1 MMAGVFRALSPAR
14 WAAPLARR
22 LVAPAFAQPFAS
34 RRALSNAPILP
45 RESLILRQ
53 LREAKDGQPLAHVPG
68 SPFGGEV
75 VIKRIDRFGRRRIKG
90 KRGMS
95 KRVIWMKQ
103 IMKHFYDNMSTKKLH
118 RIVRTAIRANQ
129 GFTQALYFQL
139 ESRLDMFLRRCF
151 LAPSL
156 ASARQAV
163 NHRFVLVNGRTAISA
178 SQQLNY
184 GDVVQ
189 IDQSALAKTRK
200 TLLAVRARAA
210 RAPCP
215 HNAGPRRTRLMRRA
229 HPSLL
234 LPPSAAPRRAHTPV
248 WTRPSAGERVA
259 ERSPA
264 VRPLPAATIVG
275 NALLRGLGHAPP
287 QIQRRGGGRLR
298 RARGRAKPRRQL
310 GELRPCGA
318 STSRAQGRVRVHA
331 CGHLREAPNFLT
343 TVLFA

>member
-22 LVAPAFAQPFAS
+22 LVPPAFAQPSALH
-34 RRALSNAPILP
+34 RPLSNAPLLP

-156 ASARQAV
+156 ASARQAI
-163 NHRFVLVNGRTAISA
+163 NHRFVLVNGRTALSA

-189 IDQSALAKTRK
+189 VDDSALAKMRK
-200 TLLAVRARAA
+200 TLLAVRAR
-210 RAPCP
+210 
-215 HNAGPRRTRLMRRA
+215 H
-229 HPSLL
+229 
-234 LPPSAAPRRAHTPV
+234 
-248 WTRPSAGERVA
+248 
-259 ERSPA
+259 
-264 VRPLPAATIVG
+264 
-275 NALLRGLGHAPP
+275 
-287 QIQRRGGGRLR
+287 R
-298 RARGRAKPRRQL
+298 RARPCPCSVALHCAPLTRRSLSSPVCPRARRLVCARAHQSGRIPRLESAWRNGHPRFDRYQRQPSWGMPFSDDWDSL
-310 GELRPCGA
+310 HRRFTDEAADSDAPAAEPSQGA
-318 STSRAQGRVRVHA
+318 G
-331 CGHLREAPNFLT
+331 N
-343 TVLFA
+343 